1 VSKEVL
7 IEREQHY
14 IDELDPFFNI
24 CKVAGS
30 PLGVKH
36 SKETRRKM
44 SEAHKGKK
52 MGPHS
57 EETKRK
63 MSKAN
68 KGRSVLKKPGG
79 S

>member
-1 VSKEVL
+1 MFKEVL

-14 IDELDPFFNI
+14 LDELDPFFNI

-30 PLGVKH
+30 VLGVKH

-44 SEAHKGKK
+44 SKAQKGKK
-52 MGPHS
+52 KSHS
-57 EETKRK
+57 
-63 MSKAN
+63 
-68 KGRSVLKKPGG
+68 LKKPGG